1 MRPIS
6 NVVDASNLVM
16 LELGQPTHPYDASRV
31 AGRTLRVRAAHPGE
45 TLVTLDGVERS
56 LATPGR
62 GLGDTGI
69 DCVIVDGDDRV
80 IGLAGV
86 MGGSS
91 SEINASTT
99 EVLLEAAF
107 FDPMSIA
114 RSSKRHALRTEASAR
129 FERGVDPRLALR
141 AVARFVQILRE
152 SVPELE
158 WLAEPLD
165 VRGALTEPVAVAL
178 RAGDVQRALGIELAT
193 DEITRLLEGLGFEV
207 REEGTT
213 LLVTP
218 PSARL
223 DVRTGVAGRADVI
236 EEIARLHGYQRLPRH
251 VPSWPTPGGLDERQV
266 LRRRVRDAVV
276 GMGAVEAWT
285 PTLVSEHD
293 FELALPGIEPI
304 RITNPLAAD
313 ESVLRGTMVTGLIQ
327 AWSRNLERGEG
338 DVLLAEIGSVFSH
351 PSLGSARHTKGGVGG
366 TVELALP
373 GENERLTLILGRPGD
388 DAVGAV
394 ALWATLADRLELSD
408 VVVRTDDEPCTF
420 LHPTRAGLL
429 VDRLTSAVLGRI
441 GEIDPE
447 FLHALAP
454 GVEAQRVGVVDLDIE
469 ALADPS
475 RATRRSDVA
484 IVPSRFPSA
493 LFDLAF
499 VTPRNV
505 HAQDLRFALR
515 SSGEL
520 VEDVRLFDVYRDD
533 AWPTGTRSL
542 AYSVRVSSMERTL
555 SEVEVGEI
563 REKLI
568 ATGATLGAVLR

>member
-1 MRPIS
+1 
-6 NVVDASNLVM
+6 
-16 LELGQPTHPYDASRV
+16 
-31 AGRTLRVRAAHPGE
+31 
-45 TLVTLDGVERS
+45 
-56 LATPGR
+56 
-62 GLGDTGI
+62 
-69 DCVIVDGDDRV
+69 
-80 IGLAGV
+80 
-86 MGGSS
+86 
-91 SEINASTT
+91 
-99 EVLLEAAF
+99 
-107 FDPMSIA
+107 
-114 RSSKRHALRTEASAR
+114 
-129 FERGVDPRLALR
+129 
-141 AVARFVQILRE
+141 
-152 SVPELE
+152 
-158 WLAEPLD
+158 
-165 VRGALTEPVAVAL
+165 
-178 RAGDVQRALGIELAT
+178 
-193 DEITRLLEGLGFEV
+193 
-207 REEGTT
+207 
-213 LLVTP
+213 
-218 PSARL
+218 
-223 DVRTGVAGRADVI
+223 
-236 EEIARLHGYQRLPRH
+236 
-251 VPSWPTPGGLDERQV
+251 
-266 LRRRVRDAVV
+266 
-276 GMGAVEAWT
+276 
-285 PTLVSEHD
+285 
-293 FELALPGIEPI
+293 
-304 RITNPLAAD
+304 
-313 ESVLRGTMVTGLIQ
+313 MVTGLIQ